1 MTVCKLCFISITL
14 YIGDVKRIR
23 VVIQYIIVTFS
34 TYQNKAKLLKDTYI
48 NNLPYEEYPSSEQI
62 TLARLSST
70 TELPYPQILLQVPL
84 IQTRT
89 LP

>member
-1 MTVCKLCFISITL
+1 MKAIKGHL
-14 YIGDVKRIR
+14 Y
-23 VVIQYIIVTFS
+23 F
-34 TYQNKAKLLKDTYI
+34 
-48 NNLPYEEYPSSEQI
+48 NLPYGEYPSSEHI

-89 LP
+89 LPQRLATPEYRLISLSVHEAMIKIKMN

>member
-1 MTVCKLCFISITL
+1 MWE
-14 YIGDVKRIR
+14 
-23 VVIQYIIVTFS
+23 
-34 TYQNKAKLLKDTYI
+34 LLKDTYI
-48 NNLPYEEYPSSEQI
+48 INLPYGEYPSSEQI

-89 LP
+89 LPWRLETPEYRPISPSVHGTIIKIKNNYI

>member
-1 MTVCKLCFISITL
+1 M
-14 YIGDVKRIR
+14 
-23 VVIQYIIVTFS
+23 VILKQY
-34 TYQNKAKLLKDTYI
+34 TYI
-48 NNLPYEEYPSSEQI
+48 NNLPYGEYPSSEHI